1 MLRKTKLYLD
11 KTIKVE
17 SAESTSHAG
26 NSSYKE
32 LSVFS
37 RAQGKGEARGCA
49 PWPSQHQESLSLCF
63 LCLLLGQEGESAPS
77 LGALFPVASAALGA
91 ISHIQEQSSISRSNL
106 PYPGA
111 APAQCCGGVFPH
123 APLDSPRWVAVCQPA
138 RSFSERGLLF
148 VFSWSSLW
156 LYPSTSPG
164 DLVCLSSICILQNGW
179 ACTLSY
185 KSQNSTFTGSI
196 GVDGTWHS

>member
-49 PWPSQHQESLSLCF
+49 PRPSLHQESLSLCF

-91 ISHIQEQSSISRSNL
+91 ISHIQEQSPISRSCNSSVLWWGLSPCTSRQPTVGCSL
-106 PYPGA
+106 PA
-111 APAQCCGGVFPH
+111 
-123 APLDSPRWVAVCQPA
+123 S
-138 RSFSERGLLF
+138 SFFLRAWFAFRFQLE
-148 VFSWSSLW
+148 
-156 LYPSTSPG
+156 
-164 DLVCLSSICILQNGW
+164 
-179 ACTLSY
+179 
-185 KSQNSTFTGSI
+185 
-196 GVDGTWHS
+196 

>member
-1 MLRKTKLYLD
+1 MLHGRASIRKACHCASCAFS
-11 KTIKVE
+11 
-17 SAESTSHAG
+17 SARRVRVLPALV
-26 NSSYKE
+26 
-32 LSVFS
+32 LS
-37 RAQGKGEARGCA
+37 
-49 PWPSQHQESLSLCF
+49 F
-63 LCLLLGQEGESAPS
+63 LWLLLP
-77 LGALFPVASAALGA
+77 L
-91 ISHIQEQSSISRSNL
+91 EQSPISRSNL

-123 APLDSPRWVAVCQPA
+123 APLDSPWWVAVCQPA
-138 RSFSERGLLF
+138 HSFSERGLLF

-164 DLVCLSSICILQNGW
+164 DLVCLSSICILQNVW

-196 GVDGTWHS
+196 GVDGTWRS